1 MNDTV
6 DLSNLELLVLA
17 RLVGGLKSA
26 DLWEN
31 VNSNNKLKTIPTSKI
46 NTYGLYT
53 NLRKLAVDRGI
64 DIETG
69 IQTNTITTD
78 LVD

>member
-17 RLVGGLKSA
+17 RLVGGLKTT

-31 VNSNNKLKTIPTSKI
+31 VNSNNKLKTIPTSKL
-46 NTYGLYT
+46 NTYGLYCQ
-53 NLRKLAVDRGI
+53 LREMAVERGI
-64 DIETG
+64 CIETC

-78 LVD
+78 LVG

>member
-6 DLSNLELLVLA
+6 NLSNLELLVLV
-17 RLVGGLKSA
+17 RLVGGINSK

-31 VNSNNKLKTIPTSKI
+31 VNSNTKMKTIPTDKI

-53 NLRKLAVDRGI
+53 TIRKIAEERGI
-64 DIETG
+64 DIDSCK
-69 IQTNTITTD
+69 QTVTVTTD
-78 LVD
+78 LVG

>member
-6 DLSNLELLVLA
+6 NLSNLELLVLA
-17 RLVGGLKSA
+17 RLVGGLNSK

-31 VNSNNKLKTIPTSKI
+31 VNSNTKMKTIPTDKI
-46 NTYGLYT
+46 DPYVLYT
-53 NLRKLAVDRGI
+53 TIRKIAEERGI
-64 DIETG
+64 DIDSC

-78 LVD
+78 LVG